1 MKTLISL
8 FFSVSVL
15 CGAAQASAEA
25 KVMNPG
31 EGVGQLVVLSSAD
44 VVSESPKFKQLNPLS
59 IPVFDEFPTQLS
71 VIMGAITLRQ
81 QNFNSHVQL
90 KAIALQTPNLDISQL
105 EGGLANALF
114 QGFKDGDWIRL
125 KLTREGAIEISAAT
139 EQESRE
145 FYDKK
150 VAAMKPVTLQSDL
163 TEKRIRPH
171 AELTNKDF
179 VSYGSKAAN
188 YSELVQILNTA
199 DRTVTRPG
207 FAIPFYYYQEFLDLN
222 PDIKSFM
229 EKMVRDPFMRKV
241 EKSEYRAQKLE
252 TLRNMMNSPDAKMNA
267 ELSEQLVAILDTYQS
282 KTGLPR
288 SMKFRSSTNSEDL
301 PNFNGAGLYDSK
313 SYKPLKKSGKVRSH
327 EEKVEEVQ
335 EVLKAV
341 WSSVW
346 TARAYEERNVYRIP
360 HLDVKMGI
368 QVNLSFSDEG
378 ADGVVVTK
386 NILRED
392 PEFAGDGV
400 YIEAQRGEKYSVTNP
415 DAGITPERLLVL
427 IDRADALNKDKYEI
441 KVVGRSNVADNNE
454 DILPEPNPNPV
465 MSDDEI
471 KDLVFQ
477 SLKAE
482 IALKSKIDKQ
492 QEQFTLDL
500 EFKIDSEDTD
510 ARAVYIKQARPY
522 LD

>member
-1 MKTLISL
+1 MKNLISL
-8 FFSVSVL
+8 IFVAAAVL
-15 CGAAQASAEA
+15 TARNASAQA

-31 EGVGQLVVLSSAD
+31 EGIGQLVVLTSAD
-44 VVSESPKFKQLNPLS
+44 VISETPKFKQLNPIS

-71 VIMGAITLRQ
+71 VIMGAVTLRQ

-105 EGGLANALF
+105 EGGLSNPLF
-114 QGFKDGDWIRL
+114 QGFKDGDWIHM
-125 KLTREGAIEISAAT
+125 KLTREGGIEISAAT
-139 EQESRE
+139 EQQARD
-145 FYDKK
+145 FYDAK
-150 VAAMKPVTLQSDL
+150 VAAMKPVTLQSNL
-163 TEKRIRPH
+163 EEKRIRPH
-171 AELTNKDF
+171 GELSSKDF

-188 YSELVQILNTA
+188 YAELVKILNT
-199 DRTVTRPG
+199 DGRTVTRPG

-222 PDIKSFM
+222 PDIKDFI

-241 EKSEYRAQKLE
+241 EKAEYRATKLE
-252 TLRNMMNSPDAKMNA
+252 TLRNMMNSPNAKMNKQ
-267 ELSEQLVAILDTYQS
+267 LSEELVTILDTYQS
-282 KTGLPR
+282 PTKLPR
-288 SMKFRSSTNSEDL
+288 NMKFRSSTNSEDL

-313 SYKPLKKSGKVRSH
+313 SYKPVKKSGKVRKH
-327 EEKVEEVQ
+327 DEKIEEVE

-346 TARAYEERNVYRIP
+346 TARAYEERSVYRIP

-386 NILRED
+386 NILRD
-392 PEFAGDGV
+392 PSLLGDGV
-400 YIEAQRGEKYSVTNP
+400 YIESQRGEKYSVTNP
-415 DAGITPERLLVL
+415 DAGIAPERILVL
-427 IDRADALNKDKYEI
+427 IDRSDVFNKDKYSI
-441 KVVGRSNVADNNE
+441 QVIGRSNVADNGE
-454 DILPEPNPNPV
+454 DILPGPNPNPV
-465 MSDDEI
+465 MSDDEL
-471 KDLVFQ
+471 KDLVYQ

-482 IALKSKIDKQ
+482 AALKAKIDKQ

-500 EFKIDSEDTD
+500 EFKVDSEDTD
-510 ARAVYIKQARPY
+510 ARQVYIKQARPY